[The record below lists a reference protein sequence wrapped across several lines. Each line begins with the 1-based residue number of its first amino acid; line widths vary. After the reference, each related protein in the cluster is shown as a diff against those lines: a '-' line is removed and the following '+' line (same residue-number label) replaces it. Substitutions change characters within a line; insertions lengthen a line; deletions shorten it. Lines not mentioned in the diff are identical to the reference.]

1 MLGVYVLSTEV
12 YGSEA
17 TMTVSVDDNYHKF
30 DVWRNGDTAIVEYQ
44 ESLTWR
50 GNIKVIDPDNDIYR
64 TLMTSD
70 DMATLLNSW
79 DVCGVKRAAP

>member
-50 GNIKVIDPDNDIYR
+50 GNIKVIDPDDDIYR

>member
-50 GNIKVIDPDNDIYR
+50 GNIKVIDPDDDIYR

-79 DVCGVKRAAP
+79 YVCGVKRAAP